1 MSAHEQK
8 RVVAYLTSAMLK
20 AGEQAGVY
28 QKIAENELLS
38 RNTREQMAQ
47 LAIREIFFAAAYER
61 ILNEVRA
68 GALDDVVIAEEE

>member
-1 MSAHEQK
+1 MSVTERK

-68 GALDDVVIAEEE
+68 GALDAVILDDE

>member
-1 MSAHEQK
+1 MSMIERD
-8 RVVAYLTSAMLK
+8 RVVAYLTEEMRK
-20 AGEQAGVY
+20 AGEQTATY

-61 ILNEVRA
+61 LIGQVRA
-68 GALDDVVIAEEE
+68 GALDAVILDDE

>member
-1 MSAHEQK
+1 MSVTERK

-47 LAIREIFFAAAYER
+47 LAIREIFFVAAYER

-68 GALDDVVIAEEE
+68 GALDAVILDDE

>member
-1 MSAHEQK
+1 MSVTERK

-68 GALDDVVIAEEE
+68 GALDNVVIPDEK